1 MSTKILVTAIPN
13 FQKSAAVGKVSVKVG
28 DEIHIDDVI
37 LTLEGKKGGMDVKST
52 AEGKVIAVNVNEG
65 DTVEMNS
72 PLIEVEEKKNE
83 VLKSVFAETLPNF
96 QKTAKIGKVNVKVG
110 DDFKAE
116 DVLISIE
123 GKKGAFEVK
132 AKYEGTVKEIL
143 VSEGEEIGLG
153 AELLKFSSPYVENA
167 ENSDANEDKKETV
180 EYHGEVVVLGGGPGG
195 YVAAVRASQRNK
207 KTILIEY
214 DKLGGTCLNRGCI
227 PTKSMVQSTRVLDT
241 IKEADIFGMT
251 GADCRIDMN
260 KIMDRKNEVVS
271 TLVGGLDSSME
282 NHGIT
287 VLRGKGTIKDA
298 KTIAVDLGDKTA
310 LVTFDD
316 LILASGSVVSFP
328 PFEGAKNPTNLTSDE
343 LLELREIPESMIIL
357 GGRVIAMEF
366 AFIYRKLGC
375 DVTVI
380 QRSKSIFPNMDD
392 DVIAEV
398 RQSAIDNGIHL
409 YEGAGVKSIKDTA
422 DGKKIVEFEQN
433 GEIKYLT
440 ADKLAVATGRKPN
453 LDGLELDKLGVKIS
467 DKTRGIEVD
476 SHMKT
481 TADHI
486 YAIGDCTNL
495 CNLAHVASHQALVAV
510 ENIIGNA
517 EEMKYNAIP
526 EAVFTSPEIG
536 ICGKTEKECKKENI
550 DILVG
555 KFPYMSNGKAL
566 VENATNG
573 FIKVIAEK
581 QSRKI
586 IGAALVGISAADLMS
601 AFANLI
607 TIGATIDDAKK
618 VIYAHPT
625 VSETL
630 MEAVMDLDN
639 ESIHK

>member
-1 MSTKILVTAIPN
+1 MSTKISVTAIPN
-13 FQKSAAVGKVSVKVG
+13 FQKSAVVGKISVKSG
-28 DEIHIDDVI
+28 DEINVDDVI
-37 LTLEGKKGGMDVKST
+37 LTLEGKKGSMDVKST
-52 AEGKVIAVNVNEG
+52 VAGTVIAVNVSEG
-65 DTVEMNS
+65 DTVEMGTA
-72 PLIEVEEKKNE
+72 LIEVEEKKNE
-83 VLKSVFAETLPNF
+83 VLKSVFAQTLPNF
-96 QKTAKIGKVNVKVG
+96 QKTAKIGKINVKVG
-110 DDFKAE
+110 DDFKAD

-143 VSEGEEIGLG
+143 IEEGEEIGLG
-153 AELLKFSSPYVENA
+153 AELLRFSTSLIENE
-167 ENSDANEDKKETV
+167 ENSADENEKQAIK
-180 EYHGEVVVLGGGPGG
+180 YHGEVVVLGGGPGG

-207 KTILIEY
+207 KTILIEC

-241 IKEADIFGMT
+241 IKEADIFGMM
-251 GADCRIDMN
+251 GAECQIDME

-271 TLVGGLDSSME
+271 TLVGGLDASME
-282 NHGIT
+282 NHSIT
-287 VLRGKGTIKDA
+287 VLRGKGSIKDA
-298 KTIAVDLGDKTA
+298 KTISVDLGDKQA
-310 LVTFDD
+310 LVSFDD
-316 LILASGSVVSFP
+316 LILASGSVVAFP
-328 PFEGAKNPTNLTSDE
+328 PFEGAKLPTNLTSDE
-343 LLELREIPESMIIL
+343 LLELREIPKSMIIL

-398 RQSAIDNGIHL
+398 RQSAIDCGIHL
-409 YEGAGVKSIKDTA
+409 YEGAAVKSIKDTA
-422 DGKKIVEFEQN
+422 DGKKIVQFEQN
-433 GEIKYLT
+433 GELKYLT
-440 ADKLAVATGRKPN
+440 AEKLAVATGRKPN
-453 LDGLELDKLGVKIS
+453 LDGLELEKLGVKLS
-467 DKTRGIEVD
+467 DKTKGIEVD
-476 SHMKT
+476 SHMRT
-481 TADHI
+481 TAEHI

-510 ENIIGNA
+510 ENIIGND

-550 DILVG
+550 DVLVG

-581 QSRKI
+581 DSRKI

-601 AFANLI
+601 TFANLI
-607 TIGATIDDAKK
+607 TIGATIDEAKK